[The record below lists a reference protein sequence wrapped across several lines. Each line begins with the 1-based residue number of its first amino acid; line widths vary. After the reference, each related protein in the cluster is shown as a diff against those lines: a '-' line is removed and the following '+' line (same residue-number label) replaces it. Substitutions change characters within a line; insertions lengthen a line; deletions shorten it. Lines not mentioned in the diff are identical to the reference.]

1 LSAGGGLLVTSPIS
15 RPRRRETANVIR
27 AATRLLVLAVLAL
40 VALPGSAMAAPNPI
54 ADCNDNGV
62 LDNKY
67 SNERLR
73 KALEDLPTDLDE
85 YSNCREILSG
95 AITSGSDKGGG
106 RPTLGA
112 DGSPLPAEEQA
123 ARTQDNEDLAAITA
137 DPEKSPPSIKVGD
150 EEVEPGS
157 NGLFD
162 LASASNDLPVPLL
175 VALIALALVA
185 LIGGLVAM
193 RERIPA
199 LARIPLLSKIPTP
212 RVSLPRFLR
221 R

>member
-1 LSAGGGLLVTSPIS
+1 
-15 RPRRRETANVIR
+15 VIR
-27 AATRLLVLAVLAL
+27 AATRLLVLAVLAV

-62 LDNKY
+62 LDKKY
-67 SNERLR
+67 SNEQLR
-73 KALEDLPTDLDE
+73 NALENLPTDLDE

-95 AITSGSDKGGG
+95 AITGGSDRGGN

-123 ARTQDNEDLAAITA
+123 ARAQDNEDLAAITA
-137 DPEKSPPSIKVGD
+137 DPEKSPPSVQIGD
-150 EEVEPGS
+150 EQVEPGS

-212 RVSLPRFLR
+212 RVSLPRFFR

>member
-1 LSAGGGLLVTSPIS
+1 
-15 RPRRRETANVIR
+15 VIR
-27 AATRLLVLAVLAL
+27 AATRLVLLAVLAL
-40 VALPGSAMAAPNPI
+40 MVIPGSAMAQNPI
-54 ADCNDNGV
+54 GDCNTDGD
-62 LDNKY
+62 LDHKYKNKQ
-67 SNERLR
+67 LR
-73 KALEDLPTDLDE
+73 DAIENLPTDLDE

-95 AITSGSDKGGG
+95 AITSGSDRGGG

-137 DPEKSPPSIKVGD
+137 DPEKSPPSVKVGD

>member
-1 LSAGGGLLVTSPIS
+1 LIRAVTS
-15 RPRRRETANVIR
+15 
-27 AATRLLVLAVLAL
+27 LVALAVLAL
-40 VALPGSAMAAPNPI
+40 LALPGSAMANPVI
-54 ADCNDNGV
+54 DCARDGD
-62 LDNKY
+62 LDKRY
-67 SNERLR
+67 SNAELR
-73 KALEDLPTDLDE
+73 RAIDRIPGDLDE

-106 RPTLGA
+106 RPTVGA
-112 DGSPLPAEEQA
+112 EGSPPPAEEQA
-123 ARTQDNEDLAAITA
+123 ARTQDTEDLAAITA
-137 DPEKSPPSIKVGD
+137 DPEKSPPSVKVGD

-175 VALIALALVA
+175 LALIALALVA

-212 RVSLPRFLR
+212 RVSLPRFFR

>member
-1 LSAGGGLLVTSPIS
+1 M
-15 RPRRRETANVIR
+15 IR

-54 ADCNDNGV
+54 VDCNDNGV
-62 LDNKY
+62 LDNQYTNK
-67 SNERLR
+67 ELR
-73 KALEDLPTDLDE
+73 KAIEDLPTDLDE

-95 AITSGSDKGGG
+95 AITGGSDRGGS
-106 RPTLGA
+106 RPTTGA
-112 DGSPLPAEEQA
+112 DGTALPPEEHA
-123 ARTQDNEDLAAITA
+123 ARAKDNEDLAAITA
-137 DPEKSPPSIKVGD
+137 NPEKSPPSVEVGG
-150 EEVEPGS
+150 EKVEPGS

-162 LASASNDLPVPLL
+162 LASASNDLPLPLL

-199 LARIPLLSKIPTP
+199 LARISLLSKIPTP

>member
-1 LSAGGGLLVTSPIS
+1 ML
-15 RPRRRETANVIR
+15 R

-40 VALPGSAMAAPNPI
+40 VALPGSAMADPI
-54 ADCNDNGV
+54 SDCNTDGD
-62 LDNKY
+62 LDKKY
-67 SNERLR
+67 SNKQLR
-73 KALEDLPTDLDE
+73 EAIENLPTDLDE

-95 AITSGSDKGGG
+95 AITSGSDKGGN

-123 ARTQDNEDLAAITA
+123 ARAQDNEDLAAITA
-137 DPEKSPPSIKVGD
+137 DPEESPPSVKVGD
-150 EEVEPGS
+150 EEVEPGP

-199 LARIPLLSKIPTP
+199 LARIPLLSKIPRP
-212 RVSLPRFLR
+212 RVSRPRFFR

>member
-1 LSAGGGLLVTSPIS
+1 L
-15 RPRRRETANVIR
+15 IR

-40 VALPGSAMAAPNPI
+40 LALPGSATANPVI
-54 ADCNDNGV
+54 DCARDGD
-62 LDNKY
+62 LDTQY
-67 SNERLR
+67 SNAELR
-73 KALEDLPTDLDE
+73 RALDRIPGDLDE

-95 AITSGSDKGGG
+95 AITGGSDKGGN
-106 RPTLGA
+106 RPTAGA
-112 DGSPLPAEEQA
+112 DGQPLSPDEQA
-123 ARTQDNEDLAAITA
+123 ARGKDNEDLAAITGNP
-137 DPEKSPPSIKVGD
+137 DENRPSVEVGG
-150 EEVEPGS
+150 EQVEPGS

-175 VALIALALVA
+175 VALVALAVLAV
-185 LIGGLVAM
+185 IGGLVAL

-212 RVSLPRFLR
+212 RVSFPRFR

>member
-1 LSAGGGLLVTSPIS
+1 LPP
-15 RPRRRETANVIR
+15 PRRESEHVIR

-40 VALPGSAMAAPNPI
+40 MALPGSAMAQDPI
-54 ADCNDNGV
+54 RDCNSDGD

-67 SNERLR
+67 GNKELRDAIER
-73 KALEDLPTDLDE
+73 LPTDLDE
-85 YSNCREILSG
+85 YSNCREILSN
-95 AITSGSDKGGG
+95 AITSGSDRGGG

-112 DGSPLPAEEQA
+112 DGSPLPPEEQA
-123 ARTQDNEDLAAITA
+123 ARATDNEDLAAITA
-137 DPEKSPPSIKVGD
+137 DPEKSPPSVKVGD

-175 VALIALALVA
+175 VALIALAFVA
-185 LIGGLVAM
+185 LIGGLVAL

>member
-1 LSAGGGLLVTSPIS
+1 
-15 RPRRRETANVIR
+15 VIR
-27 AATRLLVLAVLAL
+27 AATRLLVFAVLAL

-62 LDNKY
+62 LDHKY
-67 SNERLR
+67 KNHELR
-73 KALEDLPTDLDE
+73 EALEDLPTDLDE

-95 AITSGSDKGGG
+95 AITSGSDRGGG
-106 RPTLGA
+106 RPTLGS

-123 ARTQDNEDLAAITA
+123 ARAEDNEDLAAITA
-137 DPEKSPPSIKVGD
+137 DPEKSPPSVEVG
-150 EEVEPGS
+150 EEKVEPGS

-175 VALIALALVA
+175 VALIALGLVA

-199 LARIPLLSKIPTP
+199 LARIPLLSKIPLP
-212 RVSLPRFLR
+212 RVSLPRFFR